1 MSTLDASIA
10 ESLAAAK
17 VGDTVWIYLAERNR
31 YVDGLYDGRGVWEK
45 IIITAETRHSFEVA
59 PFGKFDR
66 KTGRARLQND
76 YSSGNHIAG
85 HKERDDIV
93 WLEASYKISQRVDRL
108 RDAEKLKQIA
118 AIVGWSPS
126 PPEKVEG

>member
-10 ESLAAAK
+10 ESLAVAK
-17 VGDTVWIYLAERNR
+17 TGDTVWIYHAERNR
-31 YVDGLYDGRGVWEK
+31 YVDGVYDGRGVWEK

-66 KTGRARLQND
+66 KTGRARPQNN
-76 YSSGNHIAG
+76 YSSSNYIAG
-85 HKERDDIV
+85 RKERDDGV
-93 WLEASYKISQRVDRL
+93 WLAGRYHISEIVRRIEDT
-108 RDAEKLKQIA
+108 EKLKQIA